1 MGVQMK
7 ISSAH
12 SIFALAA
19 AAALLSLTGGALAA
33 PVQGS
38 GIVGSVIVQG
48 HKTTCKEVTETQC
61 MVDSKG
67 RIYGCHEVQTTQC
80 TVADVTHGPG
90 SPLSG
95 LAGAPASLSRSA
107 GSLGA
112 PPSTQIAAPPAR
124 ISTFRLR

>member
-1 MGVQMK
+1 MK
-7 ISSAH
+7 IASVH
-12 SIFALAA
+12 IIVALAA
-19 AAALLSLTGGALAA
+19 VTALWSLTGGALAA
-33 PVQGS
+33 PPQGS
-38 GIVGSVIVQG
+38 GIVGSAIVQG

-80 TVADVTHGPG
+80 TVADMTHGTPG

-107 GSLGA
+107 GPLGV
-112 PPSTQIAAPPAR
+112 PPATRITAPPAR
-124 ISTFRLR
+124 ISTFRLP